1 MRIIGGIGET
11 TTARIGRRVPRRPA
25 GAVGEGVPPHESR
38 ALVPVA
44 PAAASE
50 PERPLGRRPSAVFLA
65 HLIASAQ
72 QVPQTRA
79 RRRAEPADAM
89 AAYRA
94 AGEAVH
100 AFAGPSL
107 RLDRAL

>member
-1 MRIIGGIGET
+1 MRIVGGIGET
-11 TTARIGRRVPRRPA
+11 AAARIGRSVPRRPA
-25 GAVGEGVPPHESR
+25 GAVDDGMPRSDSR

-44 PAAASE
+44 PAAA

-94 AGEAVH
+94 AGRAVH
-100 AFAGPSL
+100 AFAGASL